1 MKEILCNFDISKKD
15 FFFARENMTKLPS
28 KVAHNRP
35 KFNPR
40 LFNHELFN
48 PLVETFMFESFMVEE
63 FMVEK
68 SWMKSPG
75 LKLGDEKSR
84 VEMSCDPLKVTL
96 TILKRNSKEFKARL
110 RFKSLGKY

>member
-1 MKEILCNFDISKKD
+1 
-15 FFFARENMTKLPS
+15 MTNPPS
-28 KVAHNRP
+28 KVAYDQP

-48 PLVETFMFESFMVEE
+48 PLVETFMVEKFMVEE

-68 SWMKSPG
+68 SWDEK
-75 LKLGDEKSR
+75 LKLGDEKFR
-84 VEMSCDPLKVTL
+84 VEMFCNPLKVTL